1 MPTSHINPFTLK
13 FDSSMYSQQFEADT
27 RLYTK
32 IFLNFFL
39 LLGFGTCLILV
50 VIYTSFERFSEF
62 KVLFSIFFGFIFS
75 LLLFNK
81 FFKKRKLV
89 QELALCL
96 SIFALFILHTE
107 KVLPTFLSKYT
118 NNNSYLREW
127 VLFNAGLGLEIVVI
141 ILYLA
146 RIRWILISIFNF
158 LMNMVAVSKFVF
170 DKDLNTDYRVIFAHT
185 LLISLVIPVFISYLN
200 ERSQKIEFYKLK
212 KIEESLSCFENLMD
226 QIIPNQI
233 LLLNLSKNHVIY
245 ANKSAMTLFET
256 DTIAEIQNNFLIV
269 SLETKEGTTNL
280 SEIYK
285 CVIQGSLL
293 LKLNE
298 FINYEGSFSKPLSE
312 LNTAKSCQALTLNF
326 GIKIGMITW
335 KNENVILVLF
345 NDRTSFFSVQ
355 KLKEI
360 NEYKD
365 MLLAT
370 VSHDLRTPLNTI
382 MGMHELILE
391 QINEKAIRKLITT
404 AQKSAKILLFIIND
418 ILDFSQISNGSLRL
432 NVEEFF
438 LEKIIDDVIEIIKF
452 QAKKKSILFSC
463 LISDEMKHTKIIA
476 DPNRLQQILLNLLSN
491 AVKFTFEGFIIL
503 EVLKNNNK
511 ALFTI
516 KDTGVGIDKAN
527 IPHLFTLINEKI
539 NRNGIGLGLV
549 ISQNL
554 TKLMK
559 SDGINVKSLIGRG
572 TQFEFDLPLVK
583 YHECE
588 IEIDRV
594 LFEMTESTEMLNTI
608 EKRQFESTNI
618 LGSSMKVGKNLS
630 HKIPSLMS
638 MNEIIKF
645 NTNKRKKILIVDDE
659 IMNIITHS
667 KYLESFGLPYE
678 IAKNGAEAVQI
689 VKEYAKRL
697 EYFSVILMDCN
708 MPILN
713 GFEATER
720 IRELIKNKII
730 TNVHIIAITANCS
743 IHDIDDCLK
752 KGMDSFLGKPV
763 SKTKLK
769 ERLSEILNH
778 NL

>member
-212 KIEESLSCFENLMD
+212 KIEESLSCFENLID